1 MNKYL
6 SVITFLLN
14 TCTSGNLKICCAPFL
29 CERHC
34 RAIFRGQS
42 RCGAGSSPPEL
53 KDIKQCEFTPGYLI
67 ATRDNNLRPM
77 FIDLLLYAWQ
87 IVVPCCLSLSIS
99 RLYFSLSL
107 AHTHT
112 HIYCVMWFEL
122 SSLYYYMCSY
132 VCVHAR
138 VCVYVPFFV
147 TVRSFFLFR

>member
-14 TCTSGNLKICCAPFL
+14 TCTSGNLKIRCAPFL

-77 FIDLLLYAWQ
+77 FIDLLLYA
-87 IVVPCCLSLSIS
+87 
-99 RLYFSLSL
+99 
-107 AHTHT
+107 
-112 HIYCVMWFEL
+112 
-122 SSLYYYMCSY
+122 
-132 VCVHAR
+132 
-138 VCVYVPFFV
+138 
-147 TVRSFFLFR
+147 